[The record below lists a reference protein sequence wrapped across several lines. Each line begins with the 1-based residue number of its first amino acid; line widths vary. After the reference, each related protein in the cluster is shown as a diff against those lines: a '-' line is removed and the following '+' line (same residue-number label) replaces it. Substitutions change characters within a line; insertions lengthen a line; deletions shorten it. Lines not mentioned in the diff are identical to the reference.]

1 MSYSRITL
9 AASRSVGVSAYSKSM
24 PKPSRKPMRF
34 AVGDRV
40 EVLPVMLTR
49 FVGRRGV
56 IECLTESKQ
65 AITLDKYY
73 VRIDGEAEERMFWD
87 IELKLTPL

>member
-1 MSYSRITL
+1 
-9 AASRSVGVSAYSKSM
+9 
-24 PKPSRKPMRF
+24 MRF
-34 AVGDRV
+34 AVGDKV
-40 EVLPVMLTR
+40 EILPVMFTH

-56 IECLTESKQ
+56 IERLTESKQ

-87 IELKLTPL
+87 IELKHTADGLFDSTVADDVVKP